1 MYKYYLKLFFR
12 IRDSKMELVKL
23 ILFIVYL
30 FLNKVIYGFI
40 SPMIINR
47 YGILNFEYILKLI
60 SFVLMIG
67 ISISCFRKINK
78 FCLKEVESLE
88 LLGVNKI
95 VIILLLFS
103 KMSGIYY
110 IGISIFYFIANY
122 FKIDKVK
129 IFINTGFMI
138 CIIVL
143 IILLVLK
150 FYFKVLNFLLGGGLI
165 FFILIV
171 IYSVNF
177 TYYNI
182 YDMVMSRKFN
192 LFYKKIFLELNFAL
206 VFAACFLLIYILN
219 TKNKI
224 LKPKFEFKH
233 SKLNNGLY
241 DLLHNKALFKSNK
254 KDYFIMYRN
263 NEFKTWKLVTTIF
276 ILIGLY
282 LSDNILLKFI
292 ILLFVAII
300 NIFYLLDLYN
310 MELDNQTLYKMC
322 GYSFDNYIKD
332 KVISG
337 TCLVG
342 DHIFL
347 SILLCSV
354 IDLNNLLLSI
364 PILITIVL
372 TVLFFT
378 IAIYS
383 FFPKPQKQILSLY
396 IIVIM
401 MLPIINVIWII
412 SRFKIL
418 KRIWKREIGEGEVN
432 KCWKLKI

>member
-177 TYYNI
+177 TYYNF

-332 KVISG
+332 KLISG

>member
-418 KRIWKREIGEGEVN
+418 KSIWKREIGEGEVN

>member
-150 FYFKVLNFLLGGGLI
+150 FYFEVLNFLLGGGLI